1 MIILMS
7 LYLTENNKKNKIKVV
22 YYIIIKIA
30 VIIYGLNNLLSNST
44 SYLSCDM

>member
-1 MIILMS
+1 MS
-7 LYLTENNKKNKIKVV
+7 LYLTENNNNIKVV

-30 VIIYGLNNLLSNST
+30 VIIYGFNNLLSNST